1 MELQIQTT
9 LDKIEAMQSEITDID
24 FGIDSE
30 KGGEVCIVYK
40 KEWFEIFTIT
50 PAVKVDIKNWI
61 DKMSIHSGQ

>member
-40 KEWFEIFTIT
+40 KE
-50 PAVKVDIKNWI
+50 
-61 DKMSIHSGQ
+61 

>member
-1 MELQIQTT
+1 MMRQNMELQIQTT

-40 KEWFEIFTIT
+40 KE
-50 PAVKVDIKNWI
+50 
-61 DKMSIHSGQ
+61 